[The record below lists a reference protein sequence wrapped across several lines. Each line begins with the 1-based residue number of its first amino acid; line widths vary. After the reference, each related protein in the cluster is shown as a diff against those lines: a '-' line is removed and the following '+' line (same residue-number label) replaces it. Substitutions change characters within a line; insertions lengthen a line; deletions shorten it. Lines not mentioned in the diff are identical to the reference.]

1 MSERLNLQPT
11 AIARD
16 LPPTAPR
23 LAGGP
28 LRFAAAVVARRAD
41 HGVRRE
47 TLPVEALSAEALAP
61 LTAPRVPFAGV
72 PMDRPCVMGV
82 VNVTPDSFSDGGD
95 RFDTGRAIADG
106 LAMWEAGAAFVD
118 VGGESTRPGAAP
130 LPVEEELARVLPVV
144 KALAGQGVRVS
155 IDTRRARV
163 MAEAAAAGAAVIN
176 DVTALRDEPESLRT
190 AAESGLPVILMHM
203 LGDPRT
209 MQRDPRY
216 DDVALDVYD
225 HLAERV
231 AACEAAGI
239 PRTRLCLDPGIGFGK
254 TAAHNLELVARLAI
268 FHGLGCPLL
277 LGVSRKS
284 FIGRLSRGEPPKQR
298 LPGSLAATLAGLARG
313 AQIHRVHDVPE
324 TLQALTLWQAV
335 DAAAACDRL
344 MTDAAAAAAKGE
356 A

>member
-11 AIARD
+11 AIARN
-16 LPPTAPR
+16 LQPTVPL

-28 LRFAAAVVARRAD
+28 LRFAALVSARREGA
-41 HGVRRE
+41 GIRRE
-47 TLPVEALSAEALAP
+47 TLPVEELAPEALAAF
-61 LTAPRVPFAGV
+61 TAPRPPFAGV

-95 RFDTGRAIADG
+95 RFDTGRAIEDG

-130 LPVEEELARVLPVV
+130 LPVEDELARVLPVV
-144 KALAGQGVRVS
+144 RALAGQGVRVS

-216 DDVALDVYD
+216 DDVTLTVYD
-225 HLAERV
+225 HLEERV

-239 PRTRLCLDPGIGFGK
+239 PRARICVDPGVGFGK
-254 TAAHNLELVARLAI
+254 TAAHNLELVARLAA

-335 DAAAACDRL
+335 DAAAAYDRL
-344 MTDAAAAAAKGE
+344 EQEAAAAAVKGE